1 VTDNG
6 IPPEN
11 DFEDITITVQNVNR
25 PPVLTSIGV
34 KGGKVGELLQFV
46 ITATDL
52 DGGDTLTY
60 SASNLPSGA
69 TFDAGTRT
77 FSWTPGDGQAG
88 VYENVHF
95 TVTDNGT
102 PQESDFE
109 EITIIIDEKSTLI
122 ELSSFTAYP
131 SDGLVVIEWVTESEI
146 ENVGF
151 NLYRSSTRDGE
162 YIQIN
167 DSMVLA
173 EGSSLEGAAYQFFDE
188 DVQNRKT
195 YYYKLEDIDIYGV
208 STFHGSVSATPRS
221 IYRR

>member
-25 PPVLTSIGV
+25 PPALDSIGD

-46 ITATDL
+46 ISATDL
-52 DGGDTLTY
+52 DSDDLTY
-60 SASNLPSGA
+60 SATNLPSGA
-69 TFDAGTRT
+69 TFDAGTQT
-77 FSWTPGDGQAG
+77 FSWTPGDVG
-88 VYENVHF
+88 VYENVRF
-95 TVTDNGT
+95 TVTDNGI
-102 PQESDFE
+102 PSESNFE
-109 EITIIIDEKSTLI
+109 EITIIIDKDPTLI

-131 SDGLVVIEWVTESEI
+131 SNGLVVIEWVTESEI

-167 DSMVLA
+167 DSMVIS

-208 STFHGSVSATPRS
+208 STFHGPVSATPRK
-221 IYRR
+221 IYGGR